1 MVSNNIYKTFFC
13 RPDSFY
19 TMALYTDACV
29 ESQFTGVCGLKC
41 LLYSIHTNNYDCM

>member
-1 MVSNNIYKTFFC
+1 MVSNKYKMFFC

-29 ESQFTGVCGLKC
+29 ESQFTGVYGLKG
-41 LLYSIHTNNYDCM
+41 